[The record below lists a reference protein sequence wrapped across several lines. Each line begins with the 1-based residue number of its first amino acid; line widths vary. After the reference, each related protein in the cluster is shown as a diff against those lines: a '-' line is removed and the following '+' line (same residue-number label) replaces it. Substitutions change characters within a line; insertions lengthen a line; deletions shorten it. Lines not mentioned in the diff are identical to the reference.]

1 MRVILLRH
9 TESEAN
15 FNKVYGGKKD
25 FKLTLNGEKQV
36 CELVEILSEK
46 YGLKEI
52 EKIRLISSPLS
63 RAKYFADEI
72 GRVINRKTEIALEL
86 QEFDF
91 GIFEGYRYDQLKD
104 KEEFKA
110 WCNDY
115 FNYEIPKGESLMS
128 LKKRIEGFLAENIE
142 NSKEDFII
150 VSHEGVMK
158 IIMLY
163 LLKLP
168 LENFW
173 SFYCGNGSIV
183 EIIYEDGFGYV
194 KQLCN

>member
-36 CELVEILSEK
+36 CGLVEILSKE
-46 YGLKEI
+46 YGLKEM
-52 EKIRLISSPLS
+52 EKVRLISSPLS

-72 GRVINRKTEIALEL
+72 GRVIKKETEVVLEL

-91 GIFEGYRYDQLKD
+91 GIFEGYSFEELKD

-115 FNYEIPKGESLMS
+115 FNYEIPKGESLVV
-128 LKKRIEGFLAENIE
+128 LKKRIEGFLSENLE
-142 NSKEDFII
+142 NSEEDFII

-173 SFYCGNGSIV
+173 NFYCGNGSIV
-183 EIIYEDGFGYV
+183 EIIYENGFGYL
-194 KQLCN
+194 KQLYN